1 MVGNRNELR
10 IERLLQSLEVFDGIL
25 EHVFIIK
32 TILEGIA
39 AVLFG
44 EVASIKEVIVAP
56 LFIGGISIPE
66 TSSIPMENSARVVTI
81 F

>member
-25 EHVFIIK
+25 EHVFVIK

-44 EVASIKEVIVAP
+44 EVAGIKEVIVAP
-56 LFIGGISIPE
+56 LFIGGIPVPE
-66 TSSIPMENSARVVTI
+66 TSSIPVENSA
-81 F
+81 